1 MWYSLTW
8 NIIWPNWNEEHAT
21 TWVILEN
28 IMSQHNKKS
37 QIHIAQFLLYEMFR
51 LGYSIKTEN
60 GLETGARG
68 EQGATANTY
77 RTSFGGD

>member
-1 MWYSLTW
+1 
-8 NIIWPNWNEEHAT
+8 
-21 TWVILEN
+21 
-28 IMSQHNKKS
+28 
-37 QIHIAQFLLYEMFR
+37 MFR

-77 RTSFGGD
+77 RTSFGGDKFVLKLIQWGWL